1 MQIQFLPD
9 PQSFERMTNRELR
22 NSFLLDDLFAA
33 DKIVLHYVEIDRAI
47 VGSALPVEQELRLKA
62 NKETMAA
69 QSFCERRELG
79 VINIGGEGRVT
90 VDDRAF
96 VLQNSDGLYI
106 GRGSKEISFSSI
118 DSQNPAQFYLLSYPA
133 HALYPTTFIRR
144 SDAEKTSLGSKE
156 NANQRVIEKYI
167 HPGGVKSAQLV
178 MGITRLQ
185 NGSVWNTLPPHT
197 HQRRTEV
204 YFYFDLEDDNLV
216 FHFCGKPNSTKH
228 IVVRNRQAVISPSWS
243 IHAGVG
249 SRSYAF
255 IWGMGGENQD
265 FSDMDQVPLK
275 EIF

>member
-275 EIF
+275 AIF